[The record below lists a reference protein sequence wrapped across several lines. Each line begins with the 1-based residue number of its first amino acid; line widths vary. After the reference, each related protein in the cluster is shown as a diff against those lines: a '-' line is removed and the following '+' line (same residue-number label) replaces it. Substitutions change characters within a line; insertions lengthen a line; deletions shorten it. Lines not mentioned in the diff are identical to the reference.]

1 MSIENTLIGELNT
14 SENTGDI
21 IPSVP
26 IDLII
31 AQRTAGIAAFMEGL
45 EKLREAELLFAAA
58 AEKDWFSGLDEI
70 VASGRRCRKENE
82 IEALRRR
89 VARCVDSS
97 IWTRLMTQ
105 TGMFTFMSSEQH
117 DKWTDQVYSEECPEV
132 TLDNVISTFQHLH
145 ASKNE
150 TFVTG
155 IIDVFRKLSWDYKT
169 NNPCRLGKKII
180 LEGVLSINVS
190 RNRYASVR
198 TNAQN
203 WINDLARAFCLID
216 KKNVPDSRIAEG
228 SQYRDFINLNSY
240 TLNGVFTCEWFTI
253 KSFWKGSAH
262 VTFTRPDLVDK
273 INEIVASRYPDAL
286 PSRV

>member
-1 MSIENTLIGELNT
+1 MSIENTLIDELNT

-117 DKWTDQVYSEECPEV
+117 DKWTD
-132 TLDNVISTFQHLH
+132 
-145 ASKNE
+145 
-150 TFVTG
+150 
-155 IIDVFRKLSWDYKT
+155 
-169 NNPCRLGKKII
+169 
-180 LEGVLSINVS
+180 
-190 RNRYASVR
+190 
-198 TNAQN
+198 
-203 WINDLARAFCLID
+203 
-216 KKNVPDSRIAEG
+216 
-228 SQYRDFINLNSY
+228 
-240 TLNGVFTCEWFTI
+240 
-253 KSFWKGSAH
+253 
-262 VTFTRPDLVDK
+262 
-273 INEIVASRYPDAL
+273 
-286 PSRV
+286 